1 MENRYSSKHSCRWNR
16 RKCCRD
22 IRICSWNWGRR
33 EIRICSWNWGRK
45 DIRICRGNILP
56 KASKSPEVQPINKK
70 TKASLKVSLLVL
82 CAYFFLLPKD
92 KVTGAQAIGLAQFL
106 DPSICECGWGGV
118 QKQRHWGMH
127 HRATQS
133 CDPVCTIVSFIKLV
147 LRKV

>member
-22 IRICSWNWGRR
+22 IRICSWNCDRR
-33 EIRICSWNWGRK
+33 
-45 DIRICRGNILP
+45 DIWICRANILP
-56 KASKSPEVQPINKK
+56 KANKSPEVQPIKKK

-82 CAYFFLLPKD
+82 CACFFLLPKD

-106 DPSICECGWGGV
+106 DPSICECWWGG

-127 HRATQS
+127 LRVTQS

-147 LRKV
+147 LSKV